1 MAVFE
6 LGITFSEINMGSKRN
21 AIQTLVRSGIRGVQ
35 LVRSDPKGPVGKYI
49 ASIKINGQYLCGYDC
64 CVICRKLLKSGR
76 NSARIM
82 WAHKICH
89 LAEGGVPY
97 TDQDLE
103 DVVTTFNCKPSKT
116 K

>member
-1 MAVFE
+1 
-6 LGITFSEINMGSKRN
+6 MGSKRN

-49 ASIKINGQYLCGYDC
+49 ASVKINGHYLCGYNS
-64 CVICRKLLKSGR
+64 CVICKELLKSGR
-76 NSARIM
+76 NCARIM
-82 WAHKICH
+82 WAQKMCH

-97 TDQDLE
+97 SDQELDE
-103 DVVTTFNCKPSKT
+103 IVTTFNYKPSKP